1 VDDIF
6 NLETIFLHQKRGVE
20 MKKEK
25 ISLWVMIMAILITLV
40 GSVNG
45 GAEVA
50 EGDSEN
56 LLLNPNFEDLEAPNK
71 PKFWSKGPGWSVDI
85 EEPYRGKNCLQTGQA
100 WSWLS
105 QEILAKPQQYY
116 SFTSYVKSD
125 IRVKKETDYQNAF
138 LWLDYLDKDGEV
150 IKEDFGAIYAA
161 ASWRLYG
168 RVVLTPAKTEKVRV
182 KLGKRLG
189 DGSVWF
195 DGIEL
200 KSLSNNLLLNPDFEI
215 LDPSGNPEFWGR
227 MSGWSVDTREPHRG
241 KNCMQGTVPWNWLWQ
256 TIPARP
262 KSYLVLR
269 AHLRSDITTA
279 REVDYE
285 NTVIGLVCMD
295 GKGNVTMKVERTMV
309 APFSWRENEIAIYT
323 PAGTTAVK
331 IMLAKRLGEG
341 SLWVDDFQM
350 RQLPAYVRI
359 RILRAF
365 LEDKPFFI
373 FYFSVYLIL
382 VISLL
387 RVVLKR

>member
-1 VDDIF
+1 
-6 NLETIFLHQKRGVE
+6 

-25 ISLWVMIMAILITLV
+25 ISLWLMTVAVLMTLV
-40 GSVNG
+40 FSPSG

-50 EGDSEN
+50 GSDSEN
-56 LLLNPNFEDLEAPNK
+56 LLLNPDFENLEGLDK
-71 PKFWSKGPGWSVDI
+71 PESWSTGPEWSVDI
-85 EEPYRGKNCLQTGQA
+85 EEPYGGKNCMRTSTA
-100 WSWLS
+100 WSWLL
-105 QEILAKPQQYY
+105 QEVSAKPEQYY
-116 SFTSYVKSD
+116 SFTAYVKSN
-125 IRVKKETDYQNAF
+125 IKVEKKTDFQNTF
-138 LWLDYLDKDGEV
+138 LWLDYLDKEGQIV
-150 IKEDFGAIYAA
+150 KEEYGAIFAVS
-161 ASWRLYG
+161 SWRLYG
-168 RVVLTPAKTEKVRV
+168 RVILSPTKTEKIRV

-189 DGSVWF
+189 EGNVWF
-195 DGIEL
+195 DRVEL
-200 KSLSNNLLLNPDFEI
+200 RPLSENLLLNPDFET
-215 LDPSGNPEFWGR
+215 LAPSGNPEFWGSV
-227 MSGWSVDTREPHRG
+227 SGWSVDTKEPHRG
-241 KNCMQGTVPWNWLWQ
+241 KNYMQGTIAWQWLWQ

-262 KSYLVLR
+262 KSFLTLR

-285 NTVIGLVCMD
+285 NTIIGLVCID
-295 GKGNVTMKVERTMV
+295 GEGNVVKKEERTMV
-309 APFSWRENEIAIYT
+309 APSSWRENEVAIYT

-341 SLWVDDFQM
+341 SLWVDDLQM
-350 RQLPAYVRI
+350 RRLPSYLRI

>member
-1 VDDIF
+1 
-6 NLETIFLHQKRGVE
+6 

-40 GSVNG
+40 GSVKG

-50 EGDSEN
+50 QGDSEN

-85 EEPYRGKNCLQTGQA
+85 EEPYQGENCMRTSEA
-100 WSWLS
+100 WSWFS
-105 QEILAKPQQYY
+105 QEISAKPQQYY
-116 SFTSYVKSD
+116 SFTAYVKSD
-125 IRVKKETDYQNAF
+125 ITVEKKTDYQNTF
-138 LWLDYLDKDGEV
+138 LWLDYLDKKDGV
-150 IKEDFGAIYAA
+150 IEEDPGPIYAA
-161 ASWRLYG
+161 SSWRLYG
-168 RVVLTPAKTEKVRV
+168 RVILTPAKTEKIRI

-189 DGSVWF
+189 EGSVWF

-215 LDPSGNPEFWGR
+215 LGPLGNPEFWGTA
-227 MSGWSVDTREPHRG
+227 SGWSVDTKEPRRG
-241 KNCMQGTVPWNWLWQ
+241 KNCMQGITPWQWLFQ

-262 KSYLVLR
+262 KSFLTLR
-269 AHLRSDITTA
+269 THLRSDITTT
-279 REVDYE
+279 REIDYQ
-285 NTVIGLVCMD
+285 NTIIHLVCMD
-295 GKGNVTMKVERTMV
+295 EKGNVIKKQELSMV
-309 APFSWRENEIAIYT
+309 APFTWREREIWVYT
-323 PAGTTAVK
+323 PDDTTAVK

-350 RQLPAYVRI
+350 RQLPSYLRI

-373 FYFSVYLIL
+373 FYFAVYLIL

>member
-1 VDDIF
+1 
-6 NLETIFLHQKRGVE
+6 

-25 ISLWVMIMAILITLV
+25 ISLWVMTMAILITLV
-40 GSVNG
+40 CVFTG

-50 EGDSEN
+50 QSDSEN
-56 LLLNPNFEDLEAPNK
+56 LLLNPDFEDLEAPNK
-71 PKFWSKGPGWSVDI
+71 PKFWSRGPGWSVDS
-85 EEPYRGKNCLQTGQA
+85 EKPYRGKNCLQTGQA

-125 IRVKKETDYQNAF
+125 IRVEKKTDYQNAF
-138 LWLDYLDKDGEV
+138 LWLDYLDKEGKV
-150 IKEDFGAIYAA
+150 IKEDFGAIFAVS
-161 ASWRLYG
+161 SWRLYG
-168 RVVLTPAKTEKVRV
+168 RVVLTPAKTKKIRV

-215 LDPSGNPEFWGR
+215 LAPSGNPEFWGS
-227 MSGWSVDTREPHRG
+227 MSGWSVDTKEPHRG
-241 KNCMQGTVPWNWLWQ
+241 KNCMQGTEPWQQLWQ

-262 KSYLVLR
+262 KSFLTLR
-269 AHLRSDITTA
+269 VHLRSDITTA
-279 REVDYE
+279 REVGYE

-295 GKGNVTMKVERTMV
+295 GKGNVIKKEERTLV
-309 APFSWRENEIAIYT
+309 ASFSWRENEAAIYT
-323 PAGTTAVK
+323 PPGTTTVK
-331 IMLAKRLGEG
+331 TMLAKRLGEG
-341 SLWVDDFQM
+341 SLWVDDLQM
-350 RQLPAYVRI
+350 RQLPSYLRI
-359 RILRAF
+359 RILRAI